1 LVCDGT
7 VITSVLE
14 TALPPSIWHG
24 GGRAADVTHGGAGAH
39 GKRGLR

>member
-14 TALPPSIWHG
+14 TALPPFDLAPEAG
-24 GGRAADVTHGGAGAH
+24 GP
-39 GKRGLR
+39 LM